1 MYSVLYITIALTIFL
16 LVKVIHIKDDDKHK
30 YKQSEVDN
38 QYIFKVYNTITNETT
53 YEVIIK
59 DIIDLYYYSAYDYFK
74 RAKFIGKHC
83 YYENNFLFYLFKIML
98 YKDDNYE
105 LLYDLRN
112 EKIILYPSNNHL
124 DNLIYSNAE
133 NNLEIND
140 ISRML

>member
-1 MYSVLYITIALTIFL
+1 MTHIEDLKNIYLNKKNKTSSIFI
-16 LVKVIHIKDDDKHK
+16 KVN
-30 YKQSEVDN
+30 EVDN
-38 QYIFKVYNTITNETT
+38 QYIFKVYNTITTETT